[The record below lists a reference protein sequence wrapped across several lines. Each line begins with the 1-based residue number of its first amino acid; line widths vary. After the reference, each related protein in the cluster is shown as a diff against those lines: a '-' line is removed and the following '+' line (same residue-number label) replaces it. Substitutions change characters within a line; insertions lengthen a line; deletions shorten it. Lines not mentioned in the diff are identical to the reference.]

1 MYIKRKMAAKT
12 NGQVK
17 WFNNKAG
24 YGFITVTEGEENTER
39 DIFVHHT
46 EIQVGQSQY
55 KYLVQ
60 GEYVSFVLTP
70 VEKENYQVHATQ
82 VCGINSGK
90 LMCETRNEARSARV
104 QSQPQ
109 QTRPPRQQ
117 SQQQRQAAPAQSQRQ
132 AAPAQQ
138 QQRQAQQ
145 QQRQGAPQQQQ
156 AQQQTRPPRQY
167 QTEKNDLRRPQLDK
181 ADQEHWQVVPIRKN
195 TSSITAT
202 KNQPRQRQ
210 PEIEL
215 E

>member
-109 QTRPPRQQ
+109 QTQQSRPPRQQ
-117 SQQQRQAAPAQSQRQ
+117 SQQLRQAAPAQSQRQ

-138 QQRQAQQ
+138 QQRQA
-145 QQRQGAPQQQQ
+145 QQQQ

-195 TSSITAT
+195 TSSTTAT

>member
-109 QTRPPRQQ
+109 QTQQSRPPRQQ

-138 QQRQAQQ
+138 QQRQA
-145 QQRQGAPQQQQ
+145 QQQQ

>member
-109 QTRPPRQQ
+109 QTQQSRPPRQQ
-117 SQQQRQAAPAQSQRQ
+117 SQQQRQAQQQSQQQQSQSQRQ

-138 QQRQAQQ
+138 QQQQA
-145 QQRQGAPQQQQ
+145 QQQQ

-195 TSSITAT
+195 TSSTTAT

>member
-109 QTRPPRQQ
+109 QTQQSRPPRQQ
-117 SQQQRQAAPAQSQRQ
+117 SQQQQRQ

-138 QQRQAQQ
+138 QQQRQAAPQ
-145 QQRQGAPQQQQ
+145 QQRQAAAP

-195 TSSITAT
+195 TSSTSAT

>member
-109 QTRPPRQQ
+109 QTQQSRPPRQQ

-145 QQRQGAPQQQQ
+145 QQAQQQQ

-195 TSSITAT
+195 TSSTTAT

>member
-145 QQRQGAPQQQQ
+145 QQAQQQQ

>member
-109 QTRPPRQQ
+109 QTQQSRPPRQQ
-117 SQQQRQAAPAQSQRQ
+117 SQQQSQRQ

-138 QQRQAQQ
+138 QQ
-145 QQRQGAPQQQQ
+145 QQRQGAPQQQRQ

-195 TSSITAT
+195 TSSTTAT

>member
-109 QTRPPRQQ
+109 QTQQSRPPRQQ
-117 SQQQRQAAPAQSQRQ
+117 SQQQRQAAPAQQQQRQ

-138 QQRQAQQ
+138 QQRQA
-145 QQRQGAPQQQQ
+145 QQQQ

-195 TSSITAT
+195 TSSTTAT

>member
-1 MYIKRKMAAKT
+1 MAAKT

-109 QTRPPRQQ
+109 QSRPPRQQ
-117 SQQQRQAAPAQSQRQ
+117 SQQQSQRQAQQQQPAQQQRQ

-145 QQRQGAPQQQQ
+145 QQAQQQQAQQQQ

-195 TSSITAT
+195 TSSTTAT

>member
-109 QTRPPRQQ
+109 QTQQSRPPRQQ
-117 SQQQRQAAPAQSQRQ
+117 SQSQRQ

-138 QQRQAQQ
+138 QQQQA
-145 QQRQGAPQQQQ
+145 QQQQ

-195 TSSITAT
+195 TSSTTAT

>member
-145 QQRQGAPQQQQ
+145 QQ

-195 TSSITAT
+195 TSSTTAT

>member
-109 QTRPPRQQ
+109 QTQQSRPPRQQ

-138 QQRQAQQ
+138 QQR
-145 QQRQGAPQQQQ
+145 Q

-195 TSSITAT
+195 TSSTTAT